1 MYEDFVYAYV
11 TYESGSIIVIQSVDQ
26 PKFVAEFR
34 RCPNLTKLKARVHVC
49 LIRENVLLKN
59 KQA

>member
-34 RCPNLTKLKARVHVC
+34 GCPNLTTLKARVHVC
-49 LIRENVLLKN
+49 LI
-59 KQA
+59 